1 MPISGSGSSGSASG
15 APPLKRAG
23 VRVGLHAKS
32 MVVDGHIAVV
42 GSHNFD
48 PRSDDFNTE
57 SLVII
62 PDKNFAQA
70 LAASIHR
77 DMLPEN
83 AWTIAPRPKPPILSG
98 LNYNLGKLSEKLPI
112 FDIWPFPYATSYELK
127 KDCQPV
133 PFTDK
138 RFADCYEQ
146 VGDFPEVDLTLKAVY
161 TRMVTAFGAGLV
173 PIL

>member
-1 MPISGSGSSGSASG
+1 M
-15 APPLKRAG
+15 
-23 VRVGLHAKS
+23 
-32 MVVDGHIAVV
+32 
-42 GSHNFD
+42 
-48 PRSDDFNTE
+48 
-57 SLVII
+57 VII

-83 AWTIAPRPKPPILSG
+83 AWTIAPRPKLPILSG

-112 FDIWPFPYATSYELK
+112 FDVWPFPYATSYELK
-127 KDCQPV
+127 DGCQPV

-138 RFADCYEQ
+138 KFKDCYEP
-146 VGDFPEVDLTLKAVY
+146 VGDFPEVDLTLKAIY